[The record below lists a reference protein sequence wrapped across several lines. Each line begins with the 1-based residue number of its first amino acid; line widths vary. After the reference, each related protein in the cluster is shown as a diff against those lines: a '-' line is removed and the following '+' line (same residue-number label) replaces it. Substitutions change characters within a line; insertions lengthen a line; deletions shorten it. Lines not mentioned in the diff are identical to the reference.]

1 MLITQEYL
9 KRLLHY
15 DPMTGVFLERKPKQ
29 DTRRIC
35 SRKPRPWRLFDR
47 DD

>member
-15 DPMTGVFLERKPKQ
+15 DPMTGVFTWNESEAGHSPDL
-29 DTRRIC
+29 
-35 SRKPRPWRLFDR
+35 
-47 DD
+47 